1 MFLVFRVIE
10 AFKTRF
16 AFFEGPLRTPEP
28 LAAGR
33 LVPLEVAF
41 SEGPLRGPGL
51 CTARRSL
58 PLGTTGSSSIPAPS
72 SLSEGRGDSSA
83 ASLQGLEGASWSA
96 SESGLGER
104 TTGDEGGG
112 ISACPEFAGSTAGE
126 VVRND
131 SSTDSSR
138 GASV

>member
-1 MFLVFRVIE
+1 M
-10 AFKTRF
+10 
-16 AFFEGPLRTPEP
+16 
-28 LAAGR
+28 AGR

-58 PLGTTGSSSIPAPS
+58 PLGTTSSSSIPAPS
-72 SLSEGRGDSSA
+72 LLLEGRGDFFA
-83 ASLQGLEGASWSA
+83 ASLQGLEGAFWSA

-112 ISACPEFAGSTAGE
+112 ISACPEFAGSIVGE

-131 SSTDSSR
+131 SSTVLLR
-138 GASV
+138 GAFA